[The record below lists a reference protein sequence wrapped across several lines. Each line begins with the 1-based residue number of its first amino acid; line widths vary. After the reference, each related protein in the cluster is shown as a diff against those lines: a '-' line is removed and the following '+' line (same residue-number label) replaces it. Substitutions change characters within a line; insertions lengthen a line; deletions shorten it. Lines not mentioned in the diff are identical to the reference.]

1 MTIARG
7 AVLGALLVVVAV
19 VAIIVLGSGGGE
31 QYKLIFQNAGQLVKG
46 DDVQIGGRRIGNVDD
61 ILLTDNNEAEIRI
74 TVDKA
79 FAPLHTGTTATIRL
93 TSLSGVAN
101 RYIALTPGP
110 NNKPALRS
118 GAVLGVEQTTSVVDL
133 DQLFNTFDAKTRKG
147 LQQVLQGSA
156 VQYAGKGAQVNES
169 AKYFNPLLSTTDQ
182 VVKELALD
190 QSTLERA
197 LVAGASV
204 TGAVAE
210 KSDQLTSLVG
220 NLNTVMGAVAN
231 ENGSLSQ
238 ALGVLP
244 DTLREGSST
253 FVDLRSTLDD
263 LDPLLQA
270 SGVAAK
276 DLPRFFRELRPLL
289 NAATPTFESFSALVK
304 QPGADNDLT
313 DILRGLPRLQ
323 QIGSP
328 TFQRAI
334 QAMQQGQPVIDFLR
348 PYSPDLVG
356 WFRDFGQAAANYDA
370 NGHYARTMPIF
381 GIFDF
386 KDNGDGTSELN
397 PVGPSQRLANLPH
410 GNTRRCPGSASQPRP
425 DGSNPFAP
433 AGFDCDKSQ
442 VLPGP

>member
-19 VAIIVLGSGGGE
+19 VAIIALGGGGGE

-61 ILLTDNNEAEIRI
+61 ILLTDDNQAEIRV
-74 TVDKA
+74 TVEEPY
-79 FAPLHTGTTATIRL
+79 APLHEGTTATIRL

-101 RYIALTPGP
+101 RYVALTPGP
-110 NNKPALRS
+110 NNKAELAP
-118 GAVLGVEQTTSVVDL
+118 GATLGVEKTTSVVDL
-133 DQLFNTFDAKTRKG
+133 DQLFNTFDPKTRKG
-147 LQQVLQGSA
+147 LQRVIQGSA

-169 AKYFNPLLSTTDQ
+169 AKYFNPFISTTDQ
-182 VVKELALD
+182 LVSELVRD
-190 QSTLERA
+190 QAQLERA

-204 TGAVAE
+204 TGAIAE
-210 KSDQLTSLVG
+210 KRDDLSSLIG
-220 NLNTVMGAVAN
+220 NLNTMMGAIASEN
-231 ENGSLSQ
+231 ESLSQ

-244 DTLREGSST
+244 DTLRQGSSA

-263 LDPLLQA
+263 LDPLLDA
-270 SGVAAK
+270 SSVAAK

-289 NAATPTFESFSALVK
+289 NAAAPTFEDFSAIVK

-313 DILRGLPRLQ
+313 DIMRGLPQLQ

-328 TFQRAI
+328 TFRRAI
-334 QAMQQGQPVIDFLR
+334 QAMKQGQPVIDFLR
-348 PYSPDLVG
+348 PYSPDFIG

-386 KDNGDGTSELN
+386 QDNGDGTSELN
-397 PVGPSQRLANLPH
+397 PVGPSERLAGIQH
-410 GNTRRCPGSASQPRP
+410 GYTRRCPGAASQPRS

-433 AGFDCDKSQ
+433 AGFDCDTSD